1 MNETMV
7 SQVSKAQKTDQV
19 LRKATEESV
28 VGEESD

>member
-1 MNETMV
+1 MNETMA
-7 SQVSKAQKTDQV
+7 SQVSKAHKTEQV